1 MTNDERKHVRA
12 VMTRMLNRQALS
24 LEQLQ
29 DELEH
34 LAPPNVIAEQ
44 MRALVR
50 SDIIV
55 GVGGSNGYRGEPATY
70 ETWSNAVARLKDR
83 PAPSPRRCHNVRNP
97 RRVA

>member
-12 VMTRMLNRQALS
+12 VMTRMLKRQSLS

-34 LAPPNVIAEQ
+34 LAPANVIAEQ
-44 MRALVR
+44 VRALVKA
-50 SDIIV
+50 DIIV
-55 GVGGSNGYRGEPATY
+55 GVGGSNGYKGQAATY
-70 ETWSNAVARLKDR
+70 ETWSNVIARLKDQ
-83 PAPSPRRCHNVRNP
+83 PAPSPRRCHTVRNP

>member
-29 DELEH
+29 DELAH
-34 LAPPNVIAEQ
+34 LAAPNVIAEQ

-50 SDIIV
+50 ADIIV

>member
-1 MTNDERKHVRA
+1 MTNAERKHVRA

-29 DELEH
+29 DELAH
-34 LAPPNVIAEQ
+34 LAAPNVIAEQ

-50 SDIIV
+50 ADIIV

>member
-12 VMTRMLNRQALS
+12 VMTRMLNRQPLT

-34 LAPPNVIAEQ
+34 LAPPNIVAQQ
-44 MRALVR
+44 MQALVR
-50 SDIIV
+50 ADIIV

-70 ETWSNAVARLKDR
+70 ETWSNAVARLKDQ
-83 PAPSPRRCHNVRNP
+83 PARLPRRCHAVRNP
-97 RRVA
+97 TRVA

>member
-29 DELEH
+29 DQLAH
-34 LAPPNVIAEQ
+34 LAAPNVIAEQ

-50 SDIIV
+50 ADIIV

>member
-12 VMTRMLNRQALS
+12 VMTRRLNRQALS

-29 DELEH
+29 DELAH
-34 LAPPNVIAEQ
+34 LAAPNVIAEQ

-50 SDIIV
+50 ADIIV

>member
-1 MTNDERKHVRA
+1 MTNAERKHVRA

-29 DELEH
+29 DELAH
-34 LAPPNVIAEQ
+34 LAAPNVIAEQ

-50 SDIIV
+50 ADIIV
-55 GVGGSNGYRGEPATY
+55 GVGGSNGYKGQAATY
-70 ETWSNAVARLKDR
+70 ETWSNVVARLKDR
-83 PAPSPRRCHNVRNP
+83 PARLPRRCHAVRNP

>member
-1 MTNDERKHVRA
+1 MTNAERKHVRA

-34 LAPPNVIAEQ
+34 LAPANIVAQ
-44 MRALVR
+44 QVQTLVR
-50 SDIIV
+50 NDVIV
-55 GVGGSNGYRGEPATY
+55 GVGGSNYRGGQPAMY
-70 ETWSNAVARLKDR
+70 ETWSNVIARLKDQ
-83 PAPSPRRCHNVRNP
+83 PAPSPRRCHTVRNP

>member
-50 SDIIV
+50 ADIIV

-83 PAPSPRRCHNVRNP
+83 PAPSPRRCHTVRNP

>member
-29 DELEH
+29 DELAH
-34 LAPPNVIAEQ
+34 LAAPNVIAEQ

-50 SDIIV
+50 ADIIV
-55 GVGGSNGYRGEPATY
+55 GVGGSNGYKGEPATY

>member
-1 MTNDERKHVRA
+1 MTNAERKHVRA

-34 LAPPNVIAEQ
+34 LAAPNVIAEQ

-50 SDIIV
+50 ADIIV

-70 ETWSNAVARLKDR
+70 ETWSNAVARLKDQ
-83 PAPSPRRCHNVRNP
+83 PARLPRRCHAVRNP

>member
-29 DELEH
+29 DELAH
-34 LAPPNVIAEQ
+34 LAAPNVIAEQ
-44 MRALVR
+44 MRALVKA
-50 SDIIV
+50 DIIV

-70 ETWSNAVARLKDR
+70 ETWSNAVARLKDQ
-83 PAPSPRRCHNVRNP
+83 PARLPRRCHAVRNP

>member
-34 LAPPNVIAEQ
+34 LAPANIVAQ
-44 MRALVR
+44 QVQTLVR
-50 SDIIV
+50 NDVIV
-55 GVGGSNGYRGEPATY
+55 GVGGSNYRGGQPAMY
-70 ETWSNAVARLKDR
+70 ETWGNVVARLKDR
-83 PAPSPRRCHNVRNP
+83 PAPAPRRCHTVRNP

>member
-34 LAPPNVIAEQ
+34 LAAPNVIAEQ

-50 SDIIV
+50 ADIIV

-70 ETWSNAVARLKDR
+70 ETWSNAVARLKDQ
-83 PAPSPRRCHNVRNP
+83 PAPSPRRCHAVRNP
-97 RRVA
+97 TRVA

>member
-12 VMTRMLNRQALS
+12 VMTRRLNRQALS

-55 GVGGSNGYRGEPATY
+55 GVGGSNGYKGQAATY
-70 ETWSNAVARLKDR
+70 ETWSNAVARLKDQ
-83 PAPSPRRCHNVRNP
+83 PARLPRRCHAVRNP

>member
-12 VMTRMLNRQALS
+12 VMTRMLNRQPLT

-29 DELEH
+29 DELAH
-34 LAPPNVIAEQ
+34 LAAPNVIAEQ

-50 SDIIV
+50 ADLIV
-55 GVGGSNGYRGEPATY
+55 GVGGSNGYRGQATTY
-70 ETWSNAVARLKDR
+70 ETWGNAVARLKDR
-83 PAPSPRRCHNVRNP
+83 PAPLPRRCHAVRNP

>member
-29 DELEH
+29 DELAH
-34 LAPPNVIAEQ
+34 LAAPNVIAEQ

-50 SDIIV
+50 ADIIV

-70 ETWSNAVARLKDR
+70 ETWSNAVARLKDQ
-83 PAPSPRRCHNVRNP
+83 PARLPRRCHAVRNP
-97 RRVA
+97 TRVA